1 MKTTQNPNPQQR
13 LAAIRQAQAEEGQA
27 LHDAAREAAK
37 AEKAGAMNERTQK
50 QVVDLLRRAAER
62 LEATDEQVLF
72 PGWSPEPEF
81 QDERHLGIQAAARAV
96 LADGLSADEGTRVS
110 TRSLGFLVHYVADMM
125 EL

>member
-1 MKTTQNPNPQQR
+1 MDEQTRNKV
-13 LAAIRQAQAEEGQA
+13 
-27 LHDAAREAAK
+27 
-37 AEKAGAMNERTQK
+37 M
-50 QVVDLLRRAAER
+50 DLMRAAAGR

-72 PGWSPEPEF
+72 PGWSTEPEY